1 MQLPETVG
9 ARRFTLY
16 TRRLVKGAA
25 MAAGSPVSAGSRS
38 VYTAEGFDW
47 YASLPAAPAAR
58 VGDLLVVSGQVPLD
72 REMNLV
78 APGDLVAQTRHVFES
93 TGRLLAAAGATFDD
107 VVDVMAFTQD
117 PRQIGTV
124 LDVARLYFERD
135 YPAWSISSFLGSY
148 VPGVLVAVQVIAH
161 LGPGPKTCFTPDSL
175 RWWGSRPVSGGCR
188 KGDLLFV
195 SAQSAIDGD
204 GNVRFPG
211 DHCAQARASYEG
223 ILEVVEMAGGSVDD
237 ILDFT
242 SFHQDLRGAEAT
254 FTDVYMPEVLKGD
267 RSDERA
273 PSTSHVGTPG
283 LEKPGQLGAFRAV
296 ADLSPGRRTAFTPEL
311 NWWKNVLPLAGG
323 VKKEN
328 GRLVTVAGQ
337 VACAADQSIVA
348 PGDTAG
354 QVRYIL
360 TEIREVLEGF
370 GGSLDN
376 VVGVLSFH
384 KDPRAWQDAMHVAA
398 EVFPAGAGPAWTP
411 VSMPAL
417 WMEGYLHEIAA
428 IAILR

>member
-1 MQLPETVG
+1 
-9 ARRFTLY
+9 
-16 TRRLVKGAA
+16 
-25 MAAGSPVSAGSRS
+25 MAAAARS
-38 VYTAEGFDW
+38 VVTAGGLGW

-58 VGDLLVVSGQVPLD
+58 IGDLLVVSGQVPLD
-72 REMNLV
+72 DDMNVV
-78 APGDLVAQTRHVFES
+78 APGDLAAQTRYVFES
-93 TGRLLAAAGATFDD
+93 IGRLLAAAGAGFDD
-107 VVDVMAFTQD
+107 VVDVIAFTQD
-117 PRQIGTV
+117 ARQIGTV
-124 LDVARLYFERD
+124 FEVARSFFERD
-135 YPAWSISSFLGSY
+135 YPAWSVASFLGSY
-148 VPGVLVAVQVIAH
+148 VPGVLVSIQVIAH
-161 LGPGPKTCFTPDSL
+161 LGPGTKECFTPDSL
-175 RWWGSRPVSGGCR
+175 RWWGSRPASGGCR

-195 SAQSAIDGD
+195 SAQSAVDPDG
-204 GNVRFPG
+204 VVLHPG
-211 DHCAQARASYEG
+211 DHVGQARASYQG
-223 ILEVVEMAGGSVDD
+223 ILEIVAMAGGSVDD

-254 FTDVYMPEVLKGD
+254 FTDVYMPEVLAGD
-267 RSDERA
+267 RSGDHA

-360 TEIREVLEGF
+360 TEIREVVEGF
-370 GGSLDN
+370 GGSLDDVIG
-376 VVGVLSFH
+376 VVSFH
-384 KDPRAWQDAMHVAA
+384 KDPRAWHDAMQAA
-398 EVFPAGAGPAWTP
+398 ADVFPLGAGPAWTA

-428 IAILR
+428 IAVL

>member
-1 MQLPETVG
+1 VA
-9 ARRFTLY
+9 AR
-16 TRRLVKGAA
+16 A
-25 MAAGSPVSAGSRS
+25 RS
-38 VYTAEGFDW
+38 VFTADGLGW

-58 VGDLLVVSGQVPLD
+58 IGDLLVVSGQVPLD
-72 REMNLV
+72 DEMNV
-78 APGDLVAQTRHVFES
+78 VGPGDLVVQTRYVFES
-93 TGRLLAAAGATFDD
+93 IGRLLAAAGAAFDD
-107 VVDVMAFTQD
+107 VVDVIAFTQD

-124 LDVARLYFERD
+124 LDVAGAFFERD
-135 YPAWSISSFLGSY
+135 YPAWSIASFLGSY
-148 VPGVLVAVQVIAH
+148 VPGVLVSVQVIAH
-161 LGPGPKTCFTPDSL
+161 LGPGKKECFTPDSL

-195 SAQSAIDGD
+195 SAQSAIDAD
-204 GNVRFPG
+204 GNVLSPG
-211 DHCAQARASYEG
+211 DHCAQARASYQG
-223 ILEVVEMAGGSVDD
+223 ILEIVGMAGGSVDD

-254 FTDVYMPEVLKGD
+254 FTDVYMPEVLDGE
-267 RSDERA
+267 RSDARA

-328 GRLVTVAGQ
+328 GRFVTVAGQ

-348 PGDTAG
+348 PGDTGG

-376 VVGVLSFH
+376 VLGILSFH
-384 KDPRAWQDAMHVAA
+384 KDPRAWREAMQVAA
-398 EVFPAGAGPAWTP
+398 EVFPRGAGPAWTA

-428 IAILR
+428 IAVL

>member
-1 MQLPETVG
+1 
-9 ARRFTLY
+9 
-16 TRRLVKGAA
+16 

-38 VYTAEGFDW
+38 VYTAEGVDW

-72 REMNLV
+72 RKMNLV

-107 VVDVMAFTQD
+107 VVDVIAFTQD

-161 LGPGPKTCFTPDSL
+161 LGSGPKTCFTPDSL

-195 SAQSAIDGD
+195 SAQSAIDVD

-384 KDPRAWQDAMHVAA
+384 KDPRAWQDAMQVAA

-428 IAILR
+428 IAVLA

>member
-1 MQLPETVG
+1 M
-9 ARRFTLY
+9 
-16 TRRLVKGAA
+16 
-25 MAAGSPVSAGSRS
+25 RS
-38 VYTAEGFDW
+38 VFTADGLEW
-47 YASLPAAPAAR
+47 AASLPAAPAAR
-58 VGDLLVVSGQVPLD
+58 LGDLLVVSGQVPLD
-72 REMNLV
+72 DEMNVV
-78 APGDLVAQTRHVFES
+78 APGDLAAQTRSVFES
-93 TGRLLAAAGATFDD
+93 IARLLEAGGATFDD
-107 VVDVMAFTQD
+107 VVDVIAFTQD
-117 PRQIGTV
+117 ARQIGTV
-124 LDVARLYFERD
+124 LDVAGAYFERD

-148 VPGVLVAVQVIAH
+148 VPGVLVSIQAIAH
-161 LGPGPKTCFTPDSL
+161 LGPGEKQCFTPDSL
-175 RWWGSRPVSGGCR
+175 RWWGDRPVSGGCR

-195 SAQSAIDGD
+195 SAQSAIDPD
-204 GNVRFPG
+204 GNVLYPG
-211 DHCAQARASYEG
+211 DHCEQARASYRG
-223 ILEVVEMAGGSVDD
+223 ILEIVGMAGGSVDD

-254 FTDVYMPEVLKGD
+254 FTDVYMPEVLAGEL
-267 RSDERA
+267 SDERA

-328 GRLVTVAGQ
+328 GGFVTVAGQ

-348 PGDTAG
+348 PGDTGG

-376 VVGVLSFH
+376 VLAVLSFH
-384 KDPRAWQDAMHVAA
+384 KDPRAWEEAMQVAA
-398 EVFPAGAGPAWTP
+398 EVFPRGAGPAWTA

-428 IAILR
+428 IAVL

>member
-1 MQLPETVG
+1 M
-9 ARRFTLY
+9 RSIF
-16 TRRLVKGAA
+16 
-25 MAAGSPVSAGSRS
+25 SADGL
-38 VYTAEGFDW
+38 GW
-47 YASLPAAPAAR
+47 MASLPAAPAAR
-58 VGDLLVVSGQVPLD
+58 IGDLLVVSGQVPLD
-72 REMNLV
+72 DRMNVV
-78 APGDLVAQTRHVFES
+78 APGDLAAQTRYVFES
-93 TGRLLAAAGATFDD
+93 IGRLLEAAGARFED
-107 VVDVMAFTQD
+107 VVDVIAFTQD
-117 PRQIGTV
+117 ARQIGTV
-124 LDVARLYFERD
+124 LEVAAEFFEGD
-135 YPAWSISSFLGSY
+135 YPAWSIASFLGSY
-148 VPGVLVAVQVIAH
+148 APGVLVSVQAIAH
-161 LGPGPKTCFTPDSL
+161 VGPESKECFTPDSL

-195 SAQSAIDGD
+195 SAQSAIDPE
-204 GNVRFPG
+204 GNVLFPG
-211 DHCAQARASYEG
+211 DHCGQARASYEG
-223 ILEVVEMAGGSVDD
+223 ILEIVDMAGGSVDD

-254 FTDVYMPEVLKGD
+254 FTDVYMPKVLKGEM
-267 RSDERA
+267 SDARA

-296 ADLSPGRRTAFTPEL
+296 ADLSPGLRTAFTPEL
-311 NWWKNVLPLAGG
+311 NWWKDVLPLAGG
-323 VKKEN
+323 VRKEN

-348 PGDTAG
+348 PGDTGG

-376 VVGVLSFH
+376 VLAVLSFH
-384 KDPRAWQDAMHVAA
+384 KDPRAWQEAMRVAA
-398 EVFPAGAGPAWTP
+398 EVFPVGAGPAWTA

-428 IAILR
+428 IAVL

>member
-1 MQLPETVG
+1 V
-9 ARRFTLY
+9 
-16 TRRLVKGAA
+16 
-25 MAAGSPVSAGSRS
+25 
-38 VYTAEGFDW
+38 
-47 YASLPAAPAAR
+47 PAAR
-58 VGDLLVVSGQVPLD
+58 IGDLLVVSGQVPLD
-72 REMNLV
+72 DELRVV
-78 APGDLVAQTRHVFES
+78 APGDLAAQTRYVFES
-93 TGRLLAAAGATFDD
+93 IGRLLDAAGATFDD
-107 VVDVMAFTQD
+107 VVDVIAFTQD
-117 PRQIGTV
+117 PRQIDVV
-124 LDVARLYFERD
+124 LDVAGAYFTHD
-135 YPAWSISSFLGSY
+135 YPAWSIASFLGSY
-148 VPGVLVAVQVIAH
+148 APGALVCIQVIAH
-161 LGPGPKTCFTPDSL
+161 LGSGAKECFTPEAL
-175 RWWGSRPVSGGCR
+175 RWWGSRPASGGCR

-195 SAQSAIDGD
+195 SAQSAIDPD
-204 GNVRFPG
+204 GNVLYPG
-211 DHCAQARASYEG
+211 DHCAQARASYQG
-223 ILEVVEMAGGSVDD
+223 ILDVVAMAGGSVDD
-237 ILDFT
+237 VLDFT

-254 FTDVYMPEVLKGD
+254 FTDVYMPEVLQGE
-267 RSDERA
+267 RSDARA

-296 ADLSPGRRTAFTPEL
+296 ADLSPGKRTAFTPEL

-328 GRLVTVAGQ
+328 GTFVTVAGQ

-376 VVGVLSFH
+376 VLGVLSFH
-384 KDPRAWQDAMHVAA
+384 KDPRAWQDAMQVAG
-398 EVFPAGAGPAWTP
+398 EVFPAGAGPAWTA

-428 IAILR
+428 IAVL

>member
-1 MQLPETVG
+1 MTS
-9 ARRFTLY
+9 
-16 TRRLVKGAA
+16 
-25 MAAGSPVSAGSRS
+25 GSPVTAGARS
-38 VYTAEGFDW
+38 VFTAEGLEWF
-47 YASLPAAPAAR
+47 APLPAAPAAR
-58 VGDLLVVSGQVPLD
+58 IGDLLVVSGQVPLD
-72 REMNLV
+72 GEMKVV
-78 APGDLVAQTRHVFES
+78 APGDLVGQTHYVFAS
-93 TGRLLAAAGATFDD
+93 IGRLLAAAEATFDD
-107 VVDVMAFTQD
+107 VVDVIALTQD

-124 LDVARLYFERD
+124 LDVAGTYFERD
-135 YPAWSISSFLGSY
+135 YPAWSIASFLGSY
-148 VPGVLVAVQVIAH
+148 VPGVLVSVQVIAH
-161 LGPGPKTCFTPDSL
+161 LGPGKKECFTPDSL
-175 RWWGSRPVSGGCR
+175 SWWGSRPVSGGCR

-195 SAQSAIDGD
+195 SAQSAIGPDGS
-204 GNVRFPG
+204 VLFPG
-211 DHCAQARASYEG
+211 DHCAQARASYQG
-223 ILEVVEMAGGSVDD
+223 ILEIVGMAGGSVDD
-237 ILDFT
+237 MLDFT

-254 FTDVYMPEVLKGD
+254 FTDVYMPEVLRGEM
-267 RSDERA
+267 SDERA

-296 ADLSPGRRTAFTPEL
+296 ADLSPGRRTASTPEL

-328 GRLVTVAGQ
+328 GSFVTVAGQ

-348 PGDTAG
+348 PGDTGG

-376 VVGVLSFH
+376 VLGVISFH

-398 EVFPAGAGPAWTP
+398 EVFPSGAGPAWTA

-428 IAILR
+428 IAVL

>member
-1 MQLPETVG
+1 
-9 ARRFTLY
+9 
-16 TRRLVKGAA
+16 
-25 MAAGSPVSAGSRS
+25 MAAGSPVSAGARS
-38 VYTAEGFDW
+38 VYSAEGLDW
-47 YASLPAAPAAR
+47 FASLPAAPAAR
-58 VGDLLVVSGQVPLD
+58 VGDLLVVSAQVPLGS
-72 REMNLV
+72 EMELV
-78 APGDLVAQTRHVFES
+78 APGDLVAQTRYVFES
-93 TGRLLAAAGATFDD
+93 TGRLLTAAGATFDD
-107 VVDVMAFTQD
+107 VVDVIAFTQD

-124 LDVARLYFERD
+124 LDVAGLYFERD

-161 LGPGPKTCFTPDSL
+161 LGAGPKTCFTPDSL

-195 SAQSAIDGD
+195 SAQSAIDAD

-223 ILEVVEMAGGSVDD
+223 ILEVVELAGGSVDD

-296 ADLSPGRRTAFTPEL
+296 ADLSPGRRTAFTPDL

-328 GRLVTVAGQ
+328 GRLITVAGQ

-360 TEIREVLEGF
+360 TEIREVVEGF

-384 KDPRAWQDAMHVAA
+384 KDPRAWQDAMHAAA
-398 EVFPAGAGPAWTP
+398 EVFPTGAGPAWTA

-428 IAILR
+428 IAVLP

>member
-1 MQLPETVG
+1 ML
-9 ARRFTLY
+9 
-16 TRRLVKGAA
+16 
-25 MAAGSPVSAGSRS
+25 RS
-38 VYTAEGFDW
+38 VFSADGLGWT
-47 YASLPAAPAAR
+47 ASLPAAPAAR
-58 VGDLLVVSGQVPLD
+58 IGDLLVVSGQVPLD
-72 REMNLV
+72 DEMNVV
-78 APGDLVAQTRHVFES
+78 APGDLAAQTRYVFES
-93 TGRLLAAAGATFDD
+93 VGRLLEAAGATFDD
-107 VVDVMAFTQD
+107 VVDVIAFTQD
-117 PRQIGTV
+117 ARQIGAV
-124 LDVARLYFERD
+124 LDVAGAFFEGD
-135 YPAWSISSFLGSY
+135 YPAWSIASFLGSY
-148 VPGVLVAVQVIAH
+148 APGVLVSVQVIAH
-161 LGPGPKTCFTPDSL
+161 LGPGRKECFTPDSL

-195 SAQSAIDGD
+195 SAQSAVDPD
-204 GNVRFPG
+204 GNVLSPG
-211 DHCAQARASYEG
+211 DHCAQARASYRG
-223 ILEVVEMAGGSVDD
+223 ILEIVEMAGGSVDD

-254 FTDVYMPEVLKGD
+254 FTDVYMPEVLQGEL
-267 RSDERA
+267 SDARA

-296 ADLSPGRRTAFTPEL
+296 ADLSPGMRTAFTPEL

-328 GRLVTVAGQ
+328 GRFVTVAGQ

-348 PGDTAG
+348 PGDTGG

-376 VVGVLSFH
+376 VLGVLSFH
-384 KDPRAWQDAMHVAA
+384 KDPRAWQDAMEVAA
-398 EVFPAGAGPAWTP
+398 EVFPRGAGPAWTA

-428 IAILR
+428 IAVLEQ

>member
-1 MQLPETVG
+1 MPLSGSEVTGG
-9 ARRFTLY
+9 AR
-16 TRRLVKGAA
+16 
-25 MAAGSPVSAGSRS
+25 S
-38 VYTAEGFDW
+38 VFGAEGLDW

-58 VGDLLVVSGQVPLD
+58 IGDLLVISGQVPLD
-72 REMNLV
+72 DRMNVV
-78 APGDLVAQTRHVFES
+78 APGDLVAQARYVFDS
-93 TGRLLAAAGATFDD
+93 IGRLLSAAGASFDD
-107 VVDVMAFTQD
+107 VVDVIAFTQD

-124 LDVARLYFERD
+124 LDVARAYFERD
-135 YPAWSISSFLGSY
+135 YPAWSTASFLGSY
-148 VPGVLVAVQVIAH
+148 VPGVLVCVQAIAQ
-161 LGPGPKTCFTPDSL
+161 LGPGPKECFTPDSL
-175 RWWGSRPVSGGCR
+175 SWWGSRPVSGGCR

-195 SAQSAIDGD
+195 SAQSAIDPD

-223 ILEVVEMAGGSVDD
+223 ILEIVGMAGGSVDD

-242 SFHQDLRGAEAT
+242 SFHQDLRGADAT
-254 FTDVYMPEVLKGD
+254 FTDVYMPEVLKGET
-267 RSDERA
+267 SDERA

-296 ADLSPGRRTAFTPEL
+296 ADLSPGPRTAFTPEL

-348 PGDTAG
+348 PGDTGG

-376 VVGVLSFH
+376 VLGILSFH
-384 KDPRAWQDAMHVAA
+384 KDPRAWEEAMQVAA
-398 EVFPAGAGPAWTP
+398 EVFPRGAGPAWTA

-428 IAILR
+428 IAVV

>member
-1 MQLPETVG
+1 V
-9 ARRFTLY
+9 
-16 TRRLVKGAA
+16 AA
-25 MAAGSPVSAGSRS
+25 QTRS
-38 VYTAEGFDW
+38 VFTADGLGWF
-47 YASLPAAPAAR
+47 ASLPAAPAAR
-58 VGDLLVVSGQVPLD
+58 IGDLLVVSGQVPLD
-72 REMNLV
+72 DEMNVV
-78 APGDLVAQTRHVFES
+78 APGDLAAQTRYVFES
-93 TGRLLAAAGATFDD
+93 IGRLLAAAGATFDD
-107 VVDVMAFTQD
+107 VVDVIALTQD

-124 LDVARLYFERD
+124 LDVAGAYFERD
-135 YPAWSISSFLGSY
+135 YPAWSIASFLGSY
-148 VPGVLVAVQVIAH
+148 VPGVLVSVQVIAH
-161 LGPGPKTCFTPDSL
+161 LGPGPKECFTPDSL

-195 SAQSAIDGD
+195 SAQSAIDPD
-204 GNVRFPG
+204 GNVLYPG

-223 ILEVVEMAGGSVDD
+223 ILDVVRMAGGSVDD
-237 ILDFT
+237 VLDFT

-254 FTDVYMPEVLKGD
+254 FTDVYMPEVLAGE
-267 RSDERA
+267 RSDARA

-328 GRLVTVAGQ
+328 GSFVTVAGQ

-348 PGDTAG
+348 PGDTGG

-376 VVGVLSFH
+376 VLGVLSFH
-384 KDPRAWQDAMHVAA
+384 KDPRAWREAMDVAA
-398 EVFPAGAGPAWTP
+398 EVFPPGAGPAWTA

-428 IAILR
+428 IAVL

>member
-1 MQLPETVG
+1 
-9 ARRFTLY
+9 
-16 TRRLVKGAA
+16 
-25 MAAGSPVSAGSRS
+25 
-38 VYTAEGFDW
+38 
-47 YASLPAAPAAR
+47 
-58 VGDLLVVSGQVPLD
+58 
-72 REMNLV
+72 MNVV
-78 APGDLVAQTRHVFES
+78 APGDLAAQTRYVFQS
-93 TGRLLAAAGATFDD
+93 IGRLLEAADATFDD
-107 VVDVMAFTQD
+107 VVDVIAFTQD
-117 PRQIGTV
+117 PRQIGPV
-124 LDVARLYFERD
+124 LDVAAEFFERD
-135 YPAWSISSFLGSY
+135 YPAWSIASFLGSY
-148 VPGVLVAVQVIAH
+148 VPGVLVSVQVIAH
-161 LGPGPKTCFTPDSL
+161 LGPGSKECFTPESL

-195 SAQSAIDGD
+195 SAQSAIDPD
-204 GNVRFPG
+204 GNVLYPG
-211 DHCAQARASYEG
+211 DHCAQARASYRG
-223 ILEVVEMAGGSVDD
+223 ILDVVGMAGGSVDD

-254 FTDVYMPEVLKGD
+254 FTDVYMPEVLQGEL
-267 RSDERA
+267 SDARA

-296 ADLSPGRRTAFTPEL
+296 ADLSPGQRTAFTPEL

-328 GRLVTVAGQ
+328 GSFVTVAGQ

-348 PGDTAG
+348 PGDTGG

-376 VVGVLSFH
+376 VLGVLSFH
-384 KDPRAWQDAMHVAA
+384 KDPRAWQEVMAVAG
-398 EVFPAGAGPAWTP
+398 EVFPRGAGPAWTA
-411 VSMPAL
+411 VAMPAL

-428 IAILR
+428 IAVL

>member
-1 MQLPETVG
+1 MPLSGSGVTGG
-9 ARRFTLY
+9 AR
-16 TRRLVKGAA
+16 
-25 MAAGSPVSAGSRS
+25 S
-38 VYTAEGFDW
+38 VFGTEGLDW
-47 YASLPAAPAAR
+47 YAALPAVPAAR
-58 VGDLLVVSGQVPLD
+58 IGDLLVVSGQVPLD
-72 REMNLV
+72 DRMNVV
-78 APGDLVAQTRHVFES
+78 APGDLVAQTRYVFDS
-93 TGRLLAAAGATFDD
+93 IGGLLSAAGASFDD
-107 VVDVMAFTQD
+107 VVDVIAFTQD

-124 LDVARLYFERD
+124 LDVANAYFERD
-135 YPAWSISSFLGSY
+135 YPAWSTASFLGSY
-148 VPGVLVAVQVIAH
+148 VPGVLVCVQAIAH
-161 LGPGPKTCFTPDSL
+161 LGTGAKECFTPDSL
-175 RWWGSRPVSGGCR
+175 SWWGPRPVSGGCR

-195 SAQSAIDGD
+195 SAQSAIDPD

-223 ILEVVEMAGGSVDD
+223 ILEIVGMAGGSVDD

-242 SFHQDLRGAEAT
+242 SFHQDLRGADAT
-254 FTDVYMPEVLKGD
+254 FTDVYMPEVLKGEM
-267 RSDERA
+267 SDERA

-296 ADLSPGRRTAFTPEL
+296 ADLSPGLRTAFTPEL

-348 PGDTAG
+348 PGDTGG

-376 VVGVLSFH
+376 VLGILSFH
-384 KDPRAWQDAMHVAA
+384 KDPRAWQDAMEVAA
-398 EVFPAGAGPAWTP
+398 EVFPREAGPAWTA

-428 IAILR
+428 IAVL

>member
-1 MQLPETVG
+1 M
-9 ARRFTLY
+9 
-16 TRRLVKGAA
+16 
-25 MAAGSPVSAGSRS
+25 RS
-38 VYTAEGFDW
+38 VFSADGLGW
-47 YASLPAAPAAR
+47 MGSLPAAPAAR
-58 VGDLLVVSGQVPLD
+58 IGDLLVVSGQVPLD
-72 REMNLV
+72 DRMNVV
-78 APGDLVAQTRHVFES
+78 APGDLAAQTRYVFES
-93 TGRLLAAAGATFDD
+93 IRRLLEAAGATFED
-107 VVDVMAFTQD
+107 VVDVIAFTQD
-117 PRQIGTV
+117 ARQIGTV
-124 LDVARLYFERD
+124 LEVAAEFFEGD
-135 YPAWSISSFLGSY
+135 YPAWSIASFLGSY
-148 VPGVLVAVQVIAH
+148 APGVLVSVQAIAH
-161 LGPGPKTCFTPDSL
+161 VGPESKECFTPDSL

-195 SAQSAIDGD
+195 SAQSAIDPE
-204 GNVRFPG
+204 GNVLFPG
-211 DHCAQARASYEG
+211 DHCGQARASYEG
-223 ILEVVEMAGGSVDD
+223 ILEIVDMAGGSVDD

-254 FTDVYMPEVLKGD
+254 FTDVYMPEVLKGEM
-267 RSDERA
+267 SDARA

-296 ADLSPGRRTAFTPEL
+296 ADLSPGLRTAFTPEL
-311 NWWKNVLPLAGG
+311 NWWKDVLPLAGG
-323 VKKEN
+323 VRKEN

-348 PGDTAG
+348 PGDTGG

-376 VVGVLSFH
+376 VLAVLSFH
-384 KDPRAWQDAMHVAA
+384 KDPRAWQEAMRVAA
-398 EVFPAGAGPAWTP
+398 EVFPVGAGPAWTA

-428 IAILR
+428 IAVL

>member
-1 MQLPETVG
+1 MP
-9 ARRFTLY
+9 
-16 TRRLVKGAA
+16 
-25 MAAGSPVSAGSRS
+25 RS
-38 VYTAEGFDW
+38 VFTADGLGWF
-47 YASLPAAPAAR
+47 ASLPAAPAAR
-58 VGDLLVVSGQVPLD
+58 IDDVLVVSGQVPLD
-72 REMNLV
+72 NEMNVV
-78 APGDLVAQTRHVFES
+78 APGDLAAQTRYVFQS
-93 TGRLLAAAGATFDD
+93 IGRLLEAAGATFDD
-107 VVDVMAFTQD
+107 VVDVIAFTQD
-117 PRQIGTV
+117 ARQIGAV
-124 LDVARLYFERD
+124 LDVAGAYFERD
-135 YPAWSISSFLGSY
+135 YPAWSISSFVGSY
-148 VPGVLVAVQVIAH
+148 VPGVLVSIQVIAH
-161 LGPGPKTCFTPDSL
+161 LGPGKKQCFTPDSL

-195 SAQSAIDGD
+195 SAQSAIDPD
-204 GNVRFPG
+204 GNVLFPG

-223 ILEVVEMAGGSVDD
+223 IVEIVEMAGGSIDD
-237 ILDFT
+237 VLDFT

-254 FTDVYMPEVLKGD
+254 FTDIYMPEVLKGEL
-267 RSDERA
+267 SDERA

-296 ADLSPGRRTAFTPEL
+296 ADLSPGMRTAFTPEL

-328 GRLVTVAGQ
+328 GRFVTVAGQ

-348 PGDTAG
+348 PGDTGG

-376 VVGVLSFH
+376 IVAVLSFH
-384 KDPRAWQDAMHVAA
+384 KDPRAWQEAMEVAS
-398 EVFPAGAGPAWTP
+398 EVFPRGAGPAWTA

-428 IAILR
+428 IAVL

>member
-1 MQLPETVG
+1 VTPG
-9 ARRFTLY
+9 AR
-16 TRRLVKGAA
+16 
-25 MAAGSPVSAGSRS
+25 VSVGPRS
-38 VYTAEGFDW
+38 VFNAEGLEW

-58 VGDLLVVSGQVPLD
+58 IGDLLVVSGQVALD
-72 REMNLV
+72 DGMNVV
-78 APGDLVAQTRHVFES
+78 APGDLVAQTRYVFDS
-93 TGRLLAAAGATFDD
+93 IGRLLSAAGATFDD
-107 VVDVMAFTQD
+107 VVDVLAFTQD

-135 YPAWSISSFLGSY
+135 YPAWSIASFLGSY
-148 VPGVLVAVQVIAH
+148 VPGVLVSIQAIAH
-161 LGPGPKTCFTPDSL
+161 LGPGKKECFTPDSL
-175 RWWGSRPVSGGCR
+175 RWWGTRPVSGGCR

-195 SAQSAIDGD
+195 SAQSAVDRD
-204 GNVRFPG
+204 GNVLFPG

-223 ILEVVEMAGGSVDD
+223 ILEIVRAAGGSVDD

-267 RSDERA
+267 RSDEHA

-296 ADLSPGRRTAFTPEL
+296 ADLSPGRRSAFTPEL

-323 VKKEN
+323 VKKET

-370 GGSLDN
+370 GGSLDD
-376 VVGVLSFH
+376 VLGVLSFH
-384 KDPRAWQDAMHVAA
+384 KDPRAWKDAMGVGA
-398 EVFPAGAGPAWTP
+398 EVFPVGAGPAWTA

-428 IAILR
+428 IAVLS

>member
-1 MQLPETVG
+1 MP
-9 ARRFTLY
+9 
-16 TRRLVKGAA
+16 
-25 MAAGSPVSAGSRS
+25 RS
-38 VYTAEGFDW
+38 VFTADGLGWF
-47 YASLPAAPAAR
+47 ASLPAAPAAR
-58 VGDLLVVSGQVPLD
+58 IDDVLVVSGQVPLD
-72 REMNLV
+72 NEMNVV
-78 APGDLVAQTRHVFES
+78 APGDLAAQTRYVFQS
-93 TGRLLAAAGATFDD
+93 IGRLLEAAGATFDD
-107 VVDVMAFTQD
+107 VVDVIAFTQD
-117 PRQIGTV
+117 ARQIGAV
-124 LDVARLYFERD
+124 LDVAGAYFERD
-135 YPAWSISSFLGSY
+135 YPAWSISSFVGSY
-148 VPGVLVAVQVIAH
+148 VPGVLVSIQVIAH
-161 LGPGPKTCFTPDSL
+161 LGPGKKQCFTPDSL

-195 SAQSAIDGD
+195 SAQSAIDPD
-204 GNVRFPG
+204 GNVLFPG
-211 DHCAQARASYEG
+211 DHSAQARASYEG
-223 ILEVVEMAGGSVDD
+223 IVEIVEIAGGSIDD
-237 ILDFT
+237 VLDFT

-254 FTDVYMPEVLKGD
+254 FTDIYMPEVLKGEL
-267 RSDERA
+267 SDERA

-296 ADLSPGRRTAFTPEL
+296 ADLSPGMRTAFTPEL

-328 GRLVTVAGQ
+328 GRFVTVAGQ

-348 PGDTAG
+348 PGDTGG

-376 VVGVLSFH
+376 IVAVLSFH
-384 KDPRAWQDAMHVAA
+384 KDPRAWQEAMEVAS
-398 EVFPAGAGPAWTP
+398 EVFPRGAGPAWTA

-428 IAILR
+428 IAVL

>member
-1 MQLPETVG
+1 MP
-9 ARRFTLY
+9 
-16 TRRLVKGAA
+16 
-25 MAAGSPVSAGSRS
+25 RS
-38 VYTAEGFDW
+38 VFTADGLGWF
-47 YASLPAAPAAR
+47 ASLPAAPAAR
-58 VGDLLVVSGQVPLD
+58 IDDVLVVSGQVPLD
-72 REMNLV
+72 NEMDVV
-78 APGDLVAQTRHVFES
+78 APGDLAAQTRYVFQS
-93 TGRLLAAAGATFDD
+93 IGRLLEAAGATFDD
-107 VVDVMAFTQD
+107 VVDVIAFTQD
-117 PRQIGTV
+117 ARQIGAV
-124 LDVARLYFERD
+124 LDVAGAYFERD
-135 YPAWSISSFLGSY
+135 YPAWSISSFVGSY
-148 VPGVLVAVQVIAH
+148 VPGVLVSIQVIAH
-161 LGPGPKTCFTPDSL
+161 LGPGKKQCFTPDSL

-195 SAQSAIDGD
+195 SAQSAIDPD
-204 GNVRFPG
+204 GNVLFPG

-223 ILEVVEMAGGSVDD
+223 IVEIVEMAGGSIDD
-237 ILDFT
+237 VLDFT

-254 FTDVYMPEVLKGD
+254 FTDIYMPEVLKGEL
-267 RSDERA
+267 SDERA

-296 ADLSPGRRTAFTPEL
+296 ADLSPGMRTAFTPEL

-328 GRLVTVAGQ
+328 GRFVTVAGQ

-348 PGDTAG
+348 PGDTGG

-376 VVGVLSFH
+376 IVAVLSFH
-384 KDPRAWQDAMHVAA
+384 KDPRAWQEAMEVAS
-398 EVFPAGAGPAWTP
+398 EVFPRGAGPAWTA

-428 IAILR
+428 IAVL